1 MSEIPNDSGAN
12 VPPAD
17 APKGETCAA
26 GHEPEIVSEAPEVVE
41 SSATAEVAPEAAAT
55 QPEAGALADAGK
67 GTVTGVVVEA
77 LPNTLFRV
85 ELAEGGQVLSYLA
98 GKMRIHRIRVLVGD
112 RVEVI
117 KDPYGGKA
125 RVVRRL

>member
-1 MSEIPNDSGAN
+1 MSEIQN
-12 VPPAD
+12 
-17 APKGETCAA
+17 
-26 GHEPEIVSEAPEVVE
+26 
-41 SSATAEVAPEAAAT
+41 
-55 QPEAGALADAGK
+55 EAGAPDQVAVAPAGDGAAAPAAAPEAGK

-85 ELAEGGQVLSYLA
+85 ELGDGEQVLSYLA
-98 GKMRIHRIRVLVGD
+98 GKMRLHRIRVLVGD